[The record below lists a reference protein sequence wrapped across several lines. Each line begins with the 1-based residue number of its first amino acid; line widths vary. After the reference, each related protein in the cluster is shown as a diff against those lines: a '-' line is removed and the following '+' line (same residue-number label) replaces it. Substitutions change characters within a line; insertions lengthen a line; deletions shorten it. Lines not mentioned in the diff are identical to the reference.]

1 LKAYSEASLKALK
14 DEKAKAVK
22 EIGKHKSEV
31 EGLAK
36 RIVADEGGKRA
47 KPIRRNRAFGEGC
60 RKTYGRKGVYGT
72 CGKEHLKQLQH

>member
-1 LKAYSEASLKALK
+1 MKALK

-36 RIVADEGGKRA
+36 RIVADEGGNA
-47 KPIRRNRAFGEGC
+47 PNPSGEIE
-60 RKTYGRKGVYGT
+60 RLEKDVEKLMAE
-72 CGKEHLKQLQH
+72 KEFMEHAVKNT